1 VHYAAPVS
9 ILLTARQLGH
19 AFASRPL
26 FDSVSFTLSEGDRVG
41 LIGPNGAG
49 KSTLLRILAGEV
61 TPDRGE
67 LIRSSGLRVGYLAQ
81 VPRFEPEDKVRGAV
95 RRGLAHRLGVA
106 VSALDWQ
113 AEAKVEET
121 LAKLELSGDEVGAPV
136 ATLSG
141 GYQKRVALACELA
154 YEPDLLLLDE
164 PTNHLDVESILWLER
179 MLDSA
184 PFATVTVTHDR
195 YFLQH
200 VARRILELDRRNAG
214 GLLDVAGDY
223 ATYLERKTEAME
235 AQEKQE
241 QSLRNTL
248 RRETE
253 WLRRGP
259 AARTTKQV
267 ARIERA
273 AELAQDVS
281 ELGIRNRTRKAAIEL
296 EATGRKTQKLIEA
309 EGISKKYGDK
319 TIFSNIDVRL
329 GRGSRIAL
337 LGPNGVGKSTLL
349 RILIGREEPTD
360 GVVKRASDLKVQLFE
375 QQRESLDPEATVAD
389 AIAPGGDMLDF
400 RGSRIHRYGYLE
412 RFLFRPEHMQMRV
425 GSLSGGEQAR
435 LLIARLMLQP
445 ADILV
450 LDEPTNDLDFETLN
464 VLQDALIKLDAAVL
478 LVSHDRYFV
487 DQVATQILA
496 FHTAPGEQGDISA
509 FADLSQWQSWH
520 ESQRTKRSKA
530 GRAKI
535 SETGDASAA
544 PSKRKKLSYKDQR
557 DWDTIEDRIHAA
569 EAELANLEVESSRPE
584 IASNSARLIEL
595 HTQMSALKEQIDQLY
610 ARWAELETLRN

>member
-1 VHYAAPVS
+1 MS

-61 TPDRGE
+61 TPERGE
-67 LIRSSGLRVGYLAQ
+67 LIRRSGLRVGYLPQ
-81 VPRFEPEDKVRGAV
+81 VPRFEPEDNVLQAV
-95 RRGLAHRLGVA
+95 RRGLAGHLGVA
-106 VSALDWQ
+106 PAALDWQ
-113 AEAKVEET
+113 AEAKVEEI
-121 LAKLELSGDEVGAPV
+121 LAKLELSGDEAGSAV

-154 YEPDLLLLDE
+154 YEPDLMLLDE
-164 PTNHLDVESILWLER
+164 PTNHLDVETILWLER
-179 MLDSA
+179 LLDTA

-200 VARRILELDRRNAG
+200 ISRRILELDRRNAG

-259 AARTTKQV
+259 AARTTKQE

-273 AELAQDVS
+273 ADLAADVS
-281 ELGIRNRTRKAAIEL
+281 ELATRNRTRKAAIEL
-296 EATGRKTQKLIEA
+296 EATGRKTRKLIEA

-319 TIFSNIDVRL
+319 TVFSNIDVRL

-349 RILIGREEPTD
+349 RILIGREEPSS
-360 GVVKRASDLKVQLFE
+360 GVVTRAAELKVQLFE
-375 QQRESLDPEATVAD
+375 QQRESLNPEATVAD
-389 AIAPGGDMLDF
+389 SIAPGSDMLDF

-464 VLQDALIKLDAAVL
+464 VLQEALTRLDAAVL

-496 FHTAPGEQGDISA
+496 FHTAPGELGQISA
-509 FADLSQWQSWH
+509 FADLSQWQTFH
-520 ESQRTKRSKA
+520 ESQRSKRTKA
-530 GRAKI
+530 GRSKI
-535 SETGDASAA
+535 SETTEA
-544 PSKRKKLSYKDQR
+544 PAQPAKRKKLSYKDQR
-557 DWDTIEDRIHAA
+557 DWDTIEERIHAL
-569 EAELANLEVESSRPE
+569 EAELTTLETEANRPE
-584 IASNSARLIEL
+584 VASNSAKLIEL
-595 HTQMSALKEQIDQLY
+595 HTKMSERKASIDELY
-610 ARWAELETLRN
+610 ARWAELEAQQG